1 MDVNQAKYLLATLPD
16 DARVVDIGGGAS
28 PFSRADYV
36 IDALPFRDRGALGEV
51 QINCTPR
58 YSEKTWIQLD
68 LCDHRPWPF
77 DDRFFDFATCSHLLE
92 DVRDPIWICHE
103 LCRVAKAGYIEVPS
117 RIVEQSLGV
126 EHPRFAG
133 FYHHR
138 WLINSTND
146 TLEFRHKPHLL
157 HSVNDAIVARVG
169 INRVINPKYQVLV
182 FHWSQSFNYRE
193 ILEFDEETVVREL
206 CGFARTARAL
216 PDLTVPSDRSCWERF
231 KRWIYYRR
239 LSRGRR

>member
-1 MDVNQAKYLLATLPD
+1 
-16 DARVVDIGGGAS
+16 
-28 PFSRADYV
+28 
-36 IDALPFRDRGALGEV
+36 
-51 QINCTPR
+51 
-58 YSEKTWIQLD
+58 

-77 DDRFFDFATCSHLLE
+77 EDRFFDFATCSHLLE

-133 FYHHR
+133 FHHHR
-138 WLINSTND
+138 WLINLAND

-169 INRVINPKYQVLV
+169 INRVINPKYEVLV
-182 FHWSQSFNYRE
+182 FHWNQSFNYRE
-193 ILEFDEETVVREL
+193 ILEFDEKTVVREL
-206 CGFARTARAL
+206 CEFARTARAI
-216 PDLTVPSDRSCWERF
+216 PDLTVLSDRSCWERF
-231 KRWIYYRR
+231 KRWIYYCR
-239 LSRGRR
+239 LRRGRR